1 MEVFSEDTVSPD
13 PSTDQAI
20 NYPETGAASGAA
32 RQNRQAAST
41 AAAGAA
47 RRRLETRTS
56 MDRHGESEL
65 KQTADAGCVI
75 AKYISQPSVLVADI
89 QQFLD
94 AAD

>member
-20 NYPETGAASGAA
+20 NYPETGAAIGAA

-47 RRRLETRTS
+47 GRRVETRTS
-56 MDRHGESEL
+56 MDRYRESEL
-65 KQTADAGCVI
+65 KRTADVGCVV
-75 AKYISQPSVLVADI
+75 SE
-89 QQFLD
+89 
-94 AAD
+94 